1 MNYYQKP
8 ISQILNELNTSA
20 EGLSDSEALLRLKK
34 YGLNQLRKVKKRP
47 LILKFFAQFFDLL
60 ALILIIIGIL
70 AIFTEEPR
78 DSLIIF
84 TIVFINAIIGF
95 VQEYKAE
102 RILSAF
108 KKHIPSFAKVIRG
121 GKLKRILSAHV
132 VPGDILVVESGD
144 AICADAR
151 LIEAFNLKTNDF
163 ALTGES
169 EPQPKRV
176 YQIKETKP
184 LTDIDNMIFMGTSVA
199 EGEAKAVV
207 VGIGMETAF
216 GKIANETQATKEELT
231 PLQKELRHTGKT
243 VAKIATLVAVLIL
256 FVMYFIRKDLKESML
271 FAIAAGAAMVPEGLP
286 AAISIALSL
295 GAQRMLKKRALVKK
309 LLHVESLGSVTTIC
323 TDKTGTLTTGEM
335 TVIESWIKNASIEL
349 LNKTMVLCNNAT
361 LAEKPLGNPLEIAL
375 LKYAQKKKVQ
385 VDKMRRE
392 YRRVFEIP
400 FSSKRKMMSVV
411 CQEGEHYIA
420 YVKGAPLEILERC
433 KLKKEEKEEIIQEN
447 DRLASAGLRVLAFA
461 CKDLGKKKQFQKE
474 VIEQDLKFIGLVGI
488 EDPPREGVKEA
499 IALCK
504 KAQIKVIMVTGD
516 YGLTALAVAKQI
528 GLYSETTKVITGE
541 EMHKMDDDKL
551 KEFLTDGMIFARID
565 PSQKLRIVENLKEKG
580 EVVAVTG
587 DGVNDAPAL
596 VAADI
601 GVAMGRIGTDVAKE
615 AADMVLL
622 DDHFATIVKAIK
634 EGRTIFDNA
643 KKIIFYVFSSNAGE
657 LFAPLFGLFLG
668 LPLPL
673 LAIQMLAIDLGTDVF
688 PSLALGVEKEEP
700 FIMTRPPRPA
710 TERMM
715 NIGMLSR
722 LLLVGLIMGTLAF
735 LVYLVSL
742 FEGGWHWGESLNVNA
757 PLYLSATA
765 SVYTLLVLC
774 QVANAFSCR
783 SPKFSLFKIGI
794 WTNPWLLYAELISFV
809 MLYGVV
815 YFSPLQKIFRTNV
828 PSPLSW
834 VLIILSFFIFLF
846 FSEWRK
852 RSFKSQAT

>member
-20 EGLSDSEALLRLKK
+20 EGFSDSEALLRLKK
-34 YGLNQLRKVKKRP
+34 YGLNQLKKVKKRP

-60 ALILIIIGIL
+60 AVILIIIGIL

-84 TIVFINAIIGF
+84 SIVFINAIIGF

-108 KKHIPSFAKVIRG
+108 KKHIPSFAKVIRE

-176 YQIKETKP
+176 YQIKETKS

-207 VGIGMETAF
+207 VETGMETAF
-216 GKIANETQATKEELT
+216 GKIAKETQATKEELT

-256 FVMYFIRKDLKESML
+256 FVMYFIRRDLKESML

-335 TVIESWIKNASIEL
+335 TVIESWIKNTSIDL
-349 LNKTMVLCNNAT
+349 LNRTMVLCNNAS

-375 LKYAQKKKVQ
+375 LKYAQKKRVQ
-385 VDKMRRE
+385 VDKIRRE
-392 YRRVFEIP
+392 YQRVFEIP

-411 CQEGEHYIA
+411 CQEGKHYIA

-447 DRLASAGLRVLAFA
+447 DRLANAGLRVLAFA
-461 CKDLGKKKQFQKE
+461 YKDLGTKRQFQKE
-474 VIEQDLKFIGLVGI
+474 IIEQNLKFIGLVGI

-516 YGLTALAVAKQI
+516 YGLTALAIAKQI
-528 GLYSETTKVITGE
+528 GLYSKATKVITGE
-541 EMHKMDDDKL
+541 EMHRMDDEKL
-551 KEFLTDGMIFARID
+551 KEFLVDGMIFARID
-565 PSQKLRIVENLKEKG
+565 PSQKFRIVENLKEKG

-657 LFAPLFGLFLG
+657 LLVPIFGLFLG

-715 NIGMLSR
+715 NIGMLFR
-722 LLLVGLIMGTLAF
+722 LLFVGLIMGTLAF
-735 LVYLVSL
+735 LVYLISL
-742 FEGGWHWGESLNVNA
+742 FEGGWRWGELLNLNA

-765 SVYTLLVLC
+765 SAYATLVLC

-794 WTNPWLLYAELISFV
+794 WTNPYLLYAELISSL
-809 MLYGVV
+809 MLFGVV
-815 YFSPLQKIFRTNV
+815 YFPPLQKIFRTDA

-846 FSEWRK
+846 LSEWRK
-852 RSFKSQAT
+852 RSFKNQAT